1 MTTHLAT
8 ERSGRRGGR
17 SARNPVGR
25 AGYVFVS
32 GYVLLLFAFGVL
44 PTCYAVWLA
53 LSNSRNQLVGL
64 GNFTAQATQVFRN
77 LIAAL
82 DAAGAS
88 PRHLIKLTTFV
99 TDLSHLPAFRQVR
112 DQFLD
117 VEHQPASTLVQVSR
131 LFRPE
136 FLIEIEAMAYR

>member
-1 MTTHLAT
+1 MPLSTIQRINPAT
-8 ERSGRRGGR
+8 
-17 SARNPVGR
+17 
-25 AGYVFVS
+25 
-32 GYVLLLFAFGVL
+32 L
-44 PTCYAVWLA
+44 PTPPGYSQLAVASGGA
-53 LSNSRNQLVGL
+53 LIVIAGQVALDNQGQLVGL
-64 GNFTAQATQVFRN
+64 GNFAVQATQVFRN

-99 TDLSHLPAFRQVR
+99 TDLSHLPVFRQVR
-112 DQFLD
+112 NQFLD

>member
-1 MTTHLAT
+1 MAT
-8 ERSGRRGGR
+8 STIQRF
-17 SARNPVGR
+17 NPPT
-25 AGYVFVS
+25 
-32 GYVLLLFAFGVL
+32 L
-44 PTCYAVWLA
+44 PTPPGYSQLAVASGGSLIVIAGQVA
-53 LSNSRNQLVGL
+53 LDNQGQVVGL

-82 DAAGAS
+82 DAAGAG
-88 PRHLIKLTTFV
+88 PRHLVKLTTFV

-117 VEHQPASTLVQVSR
+117 SQHQPASTLVEVSR

-136 FLIEIEAMAYR
+136 FLIEVEAMAYR

>member
-1 MTTHLAT
+1 MPSSTIQRFNPAT
-8 ERSGRRGGR
+8 
-17 SARNPVGR
+17 
-25 AGYVFVS
+25 
-32 GYVLLLFAFGVL
+32 L
-44 PTCYAVWLA
+44 PTPPGYSQLAVASGGA
-53 LSNSRNQLVGL
+53 LIVIAGQVALDNQGQLVGL
-64 GNFTAQATQVFRN
+64 GNFAAQATQVFRN

-99 TDLSHLPAFRQVR
+99 TDLSHLPVFRQIR
-112 DQFLD
+112 DEFLD

-131 LFRPE
+131 LFRSE